1 MSTKIKKEFNN
12 NAEVNDE
19 FRNNLSSKT
28 DDTMDKIDLS
38 NEEFLLD
45 YLRASSLILIL
56 MKQLDEI
63 YFTAVSSGY
72 SHLFCNHTSY
82 N

>member
-1 MSTKIKKEFNN
+1 
-12 NAEVNDE
+12 
-19 FRNNLSSKT
+19 
-28 DDTMDKIDLS
+28 MDKIDLS
-38 NEEFLLD
+38 IEEFLLD
-45 YLRASSLILIL
+45 YLRASSLILIF